1 MKRVRDLSIVSQN
14 QFFCQRVFFKFSN
27 NVQAPNWT
35 GKKYGRK
42 YVLFNSSTV
51 ISLWPIKDSNQL
63 HPSPFFLFLYLFR
76 YVHAISFQATRS
88 DRIYVNSPDAPKG
101 DDGNIQILSFTQSAK
116 TEERGRENLG
126 MNQDEVHED
135 AEDDEETLTPG
146 DLLAFAWQISEG
158 MVRHWFVWINSA
170 TIWCLPCARN

>member
-1 MKRVRDLSIVSQN
+1 MQQSQKKLNESDLSQT
-14 QFFCQRVFFKFSN
+14 FVFPSESFLNF
-27 NVQAPNWT
+27 QAPNWS
-35 GKKYGRK
+35 GKKYEREQ
-42 YVLFNSSTV
+42 VLVNCLTV
-51 ISLWPIKDSNQL
+51 ISLWPTKDSNQF
-63 HPSPFFLFLYLFR
+63 HPRPFFDFNLFR
-76 YVHAISFQATRS
+76 YVHTISFQTTRS
-88 DRIYVNSPDAPKG
+88 DCIYVNNTDAPKG

-158 MVRHWFVWINSA
+158 MVRHWFVWINSS
-170 TIWCLPCARN
+170 TIWCLPCARH